1 MLILDTNVISEMMKP
16 VPNDFVR
23 AWLNVQISESL
34 YITSITWAELMKGLE
49 SMPDGQRKIGLFVAL
64 HALRIQIFEDRVL
77 PFDEAAATH
86 YGKLTV
92 VTQRAGQTIG
102 EPDAQIAAI
111 AFDQRMTVV
120 SRDTTPFQAA
130 GLKVINPWESS

>member
-16 VPNDFVR
+16 VPNDFVQ
-23 AWLNVQISESL
+23 AWLNTQFSESL
-34 YITSITWAELMKGLE
+34 HITSITWAELMKGLE
-49 SMPDGQRKIGLFVAL
+49 SMPDGQRKNDLFAAL
-64 HALRIQIFEDRVL
+64 QAVRTQIFEGRIL

-92 VTQRAGQTIG
+92 MTQRAGQTMG

-130 GLKVINPWESS
+130 GLRVINPWDAP